1 MQQLDGTIRS
11 YPWGSRTMMARL
23 QGRPC
28 PTERPEAELW
38 FGAHP
43 MSPSTVG
50 GNSLLD
56 VIAEDPVGCLGE
68 RVSRRFN
75 SELPFLLKIL
85 AAEEPLSLQ
94 AHPSLRQAREGF
106 ARENEAGIEL
116 SAPQRNYRD
125 ANHKPELA
133 VALTTFTAMAGF
145 RPITQTRDL
154 LRGLECPALE
164 RYITMLDTDP
174 SDAEA
179 EEESL
184 RALLTTWITIPTNV
198 REELLDAVMAAVKRR
213 APRGDWTDEV
223 MRNVLSLNERYPGD
237 SGILGALLLNHVT
250 LQPGEAIH
258 LAAGQLH
265 AYIHGL
271 GVEIQANSDNVLR
284 GGLTSKYVDVPEL
297 VRVLNFH
304 SLDNPRTVPATDET
318 QSRWTYEVP
327 IPDFLL
333 HRIPEVR
340 GEQIDEDGPVIALC
354 TGGRV
359 HLDNGEET
367 VDLGPGEAAW
377 IPAKDPA
384 VWASGGGELFIA
396 TA

>member
-43 MSPSTVG
+43 MCPSTVAG
-50 GNSLLD
+50 RSLLE
-56 VIAEDPVGCLGE
+56 VIEEDPEGCLGSRVAE
-68 RVSRRFN
+68 RFGS
-75 SELPFLLKIL
+75 SLPFLLKIL

-94 AHPSLRQAREGF
+94 AHPSLEQAQEGF
-106 ARENEAGIEL
+106 ARENAAGIDL
-116 SAPQRNYRD
+116 TAPQRNYRD

-133 VALTTFTAMAGF
+133 VALTEFTAMAGF
-145 RPITQTRDL
+145 RPLAATRDL
-154 LRGLECPALE
+154 LRSLECPALE
-164 RYITMLDTDP
+164 RYIAMIDTEHAT
-174 SDAEA
+174 DAA

-184 RALLTTWITIPTNV
+184 RALLTTWITIPAGV
-198 REELLDAVMAAVKRR
+198 REELLAAVMEAVERR
-213 APRGDWTDEV
+213 GERGDWTDEV
-223 MRNVLSLNERYPGD
+223 LRNIATLAERYPGD

-297 VRVLNFH
+297 VRVLDFH
-304 SLDNPRTVPATDET
+304 SLENPRNTPEFDEDHH
-318 QSRWTYEVP
+318 RWTYQVP
-327 IPDFLL
+327 VPDFLL
-333 HRIPEVR
+333 HRVPEA
-340 GEQIDEDGPVIALC
+340 QDTLIDEDGPVIAMC
-354 TGGRV
+354 TGGTV
-359 HLDNGEET
+359 HLDNGAET
-367 VDLGPGEAAW
+367 VDLAPGEAAW

-384 VWASGGGELFIA
+384 VRASGGGELFIA